1 MIKRKKYIP
10 FLILVVFGV
19 CLIFFN
25 LKSSVEN
32 VQPAKRIFKS
42 ERAFG
47 DDHFDIYLINSKGKQ
62 ASDWKKIDDDYY
74 IKSKRFKQM
83 MESYKSEIED
93 YDLLSNS
100 IYQLEKDINTV
111 YSYQENIDKEG
122 HRILYI
128 YNSDL
133 DKGYILDFQI

>member
-10 FLILVVFGV
+10 LLILVVFGV

-25 LKSSVEN
+25 LKSSVEDI
-32 VQPAKRIFKS
+32 QYAKRIFKS

-47 DDHFDIYLINSKGKQ
+47 DDYFDIYLINSKGKQ
-62 ASDWKKIDDDYY
+62 DNRKKIDDDYY
-74 IKSKRFKQM
+74 IKSKGFKQM

-93 YDLLSNS
+93 YDVLSNS
-100 IYQLEKDINTV
+100 ISELEKDSNTV
-111 YSYQENIDKEG
+111 YFYQENIDKKG
-122 HRILYI
+122 HSTLYI

-133 DKGYILDFQI
+133 DKGYIFNFQI